1 MKIIIKLI
9 GIITLF
15 FSFTSTVDATVIS
28 IDGLNDI
35 GVNQEFSVNLM
46 VDNEK
51 DTINAIEGYLYF
63 PSDLLSLEKISD
75 GGSIISF
82 WVERP
87 LIGEKNQ
94 VRFSG
99 IIPGGYDGG
108 NGLVFKIFFKTKK
121 EGTGNIYINN
131 AKILLNDGKGTEA
144 NVSLVNFPI
153 YITYGM
159 SSFVQE
165 NIKDIDPPEV
175 FTPMIT
181 RDKNIFYGKYFVV
194 FETQDKGAGI
204 DHYEVSE
211 DGKSFVVAENP
222 YLLRNQNLVGDILIK
237 AVDKNGN
244 ERIASVSSLE
254 QKNIYKN
261 FLIYGIILE
270 ILLSI
275 FLIIRLWKKK
285 TKK

>member
-9 GIITLF
+9 GIIALF
-15 FSFTSTVDATVIS
+15 FSFASTVNATIIS

-87 LIGEKNQ
+87 LANEKNQ

-108 NGLVFKIFFKTKK
+108 KGLIFKIFFKTKK
-121 EGTGNIYINN
+121 EGAGNIYINN
-131 AKILLNDGKGTEA
+131 AKVLLNDGKGTEA
-144 NVSLVNFPI
+144 NASLVNFPI

-159 SSFVQE
+159 SSFVSE
-165 NIKDIDPPEV
+165 NIKDVDPPEV
-175 FTPMIT
+175 FIPIIAKN
-181 RDKNIFYGKYFVV
+181 KNIFNGKYFVV
-194 FETQDKGAGI
+194 FETQDKGVGI

-222 YLLRNQNLVGDILIK
+222 YLLKNQNLAGDVLIK
-237 AVDKNGN
+237 AIDKNGN
-244 ERIASVSSLE
+244 ERIASASSLE
-254 QKNIYKN
+254 HKNIYKN
-261 FLIYGIILE
+261 FSIYGIILE
-270 ILLSI
+270 ILLVI
-275 FLIIRLWKKK
+275 FLIIRLWKRKIKK
-285 TKK
+285 